1 MTGWEWPLAY
11 LALGA
16 VVGWLGG
23 LFGIG
28 GGLILVPVLLFSF
41 EAQHFAAANLLHLA
55 LGSSM
60 ATILF
65 TSLSSMRQHH
75 KHGAVVW
82 RAVLGFTPGIL
93 LGAAL
98 GTTFAA
104 SVPQQFLAMFFAL
117 FVYAVSAQILL
128 DIRPHPSRQLPGA
141 GGMTLFG
148 TLTGSLSSLVSIG
161 GGTFVV
167 PFLVWCN
174 VLLRHAIGTSAA
186 VGFPVAL
193 GGTAGYIV
201 TGWSAIEL
209 PAPHLGYVYLP
220 ALLWI
225 ALASIVA
232 APFGARAAHRMKV
245 EMLRKLFAV
254 LLMAVATK
262 MLLNI
267 TG

>member
-1 MTGWEWPLAY
+1 MTDVEWPVAY

-28 GGLILVPVLLFSF
+28 GGLILVPALLFSF
-41 EAQHFAAANLLHLA
+41 EAQHFPDAISMHLA
-55 LGSSM
+55 LGTAM

-65 TSLSSMRQHH
+65 TSLASMRQHH
-75 KHGAVVW
+75 LHGAVNW
-82 RAVLGFTPGIL
+82 RVVRTITPGIL

-98 GTTFAA
+98 GTQFAS
-104 SVPQQFLAMFFAL
+104 SVSPQFLAVFFAL
-117 FVYAVSAQILL
+117 FVYFAATQILL
-128 DIRPHPSRQLPGA
+128 DMRPHPSRQLPGTT
-141 GGMTLFG
+141 GMTLFG

-174 VLLRHAIGTSAA
+174 VPLRQAIGTSAA

-193 GGTAGYIV
+193 GGTLGYV
-201 TGWSAIEL
+201 ATGWTETSL
-209 PAPHLGYVYLP
+209 PAPHFGYVYLP

-225 ALASIVA
+225 ALASIVT
-232 APFGARAAHRMKV
+232 APLGARAAHRMKV
-245 EMLRKLFAV
+245 GMLRKLFAV
-254 LLMAVATK
+254 LLIVVATR
-262 MLLNI
+262 LLLRAF
-267 TG
+267 